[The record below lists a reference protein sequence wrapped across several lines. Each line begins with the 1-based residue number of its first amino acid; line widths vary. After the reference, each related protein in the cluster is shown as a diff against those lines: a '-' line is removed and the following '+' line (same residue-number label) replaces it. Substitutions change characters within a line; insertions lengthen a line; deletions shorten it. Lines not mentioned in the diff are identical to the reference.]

1 MNYFVVYDLFYNKLP
16 TFCANLHAHDTYILT
31 NNNKGNRWVL
41 VVNYD
46 LEMGSRFKRF
56 MGRVKLQQQ
65 QKHTN
70 QQKSTTQNA

>member
-1 MNYFVVYDLFYNKLP
+1 
-16 TFCANLHAHDTYILT
+16 LHVHDTHILT
-31 NNNKGNRWVL
+31 KNNKGNRWVL

-65 QKHTN
+65 KHTN
-70 QQKSTTQNA
+70 QQKSATQNA

>member
-1 MNYFVVYDLFYNKLP
+1 M
-16 TFCANLHAHDTYILT
+16 THILT

-46 LEMGSRFKRF
+46 LKMGSRFKRF

-70 QQKSTTQNA
+70 QQHKMHEKKEIEQN